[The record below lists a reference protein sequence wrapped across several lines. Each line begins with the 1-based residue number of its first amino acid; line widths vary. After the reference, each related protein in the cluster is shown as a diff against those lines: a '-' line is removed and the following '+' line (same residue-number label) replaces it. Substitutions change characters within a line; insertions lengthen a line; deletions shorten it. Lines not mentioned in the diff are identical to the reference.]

1 MPETKNNFKSKE
13 SENEE
18 IDFTAKKRHNNIN
31 RFLNSYFKYF
41 LVFLLCIF
49 LIIVIVFFIKPR
61 FEKAVFT
68 FNDILQKQK
77 TEFIQ
82 KYQDLEN
89 YKELIAGF
97 ENVNPDITYKINKII
112 PTAYT
117 RDDLFTEITYFLIS
131 NDFKV
136 DNVEVISLEKNETNI
151 PAETGVNL
159 GRRVENTKKVDS
171 SDTGTTSDLYLK
183 QLNSLPSTIGA
194 WVVKVSISD
203 IDYSKLKKL
212 FNVLEN
218 NLRLIDI
225 YYLDF
230 QPESRS
236 VNIEFLTY
244 YKK

>member
-31 RFLNSYFKYF
+31 RFLNYYFKYF

-61 FEKAVFT
+61 FEKAVVT
-68 FNDILQKQK
+68 SNDILQKQK